1 MRALLGY
8 SILLCSF
15 PLKISQSISRRGTGK
30 VGGQK
35 GEWKILSDVRVTQ
48 FGINILIWLKQQQC
62 MPWLSIGTK
71 GPT

>member
-8 SILLCSF
+8 FYLTLSYSVQPKSNL
-15 PLKISQSISRRGTGK
+15 RRGTGK

-48 FGINILIWLKQQQC
+48 FGINILIWLKTAA
-62 MPWLSIGTK
+62 MHALA
-71 GPT
+71 